1 MINVTKQ
8 FRQECVE
15 NRRFYVTANCTFSDR
30 TQIHMKKED
39 FYSAGNEIV
48 DSSDSADF
56 PLGMAIEKTAV
67 LTLVNDDDRFS
78 DYDFNGARVVIYLNL
93 QLTDR
98 LETVRRGTFIV
109 SKKPATEQKI
119 RLTLLDYMHLAD
131 IAYSTNITFPCTA
144 GELLRDACQSCGI
157 RLGEARFLNDDF
169 IIKKKPENTTHRA
182 VIGMIASLAGGNA
195 RIDEDDYLRII
206 SFNKDFAKI
215 TIYDGGDFRYRET
228 DTLDGGTMNPW
239 TGGEFLDGGTF
250 AEQEAYHSL
259 KFIRKL
265 QKDTDDVRVTGVK
278 FIQEETEYMYGT
290 DGYVINL
297 ENTLLLD
304 NIQDG
309 LARIGTAII
318 GMEMRPFSC
327 TGIAN
332 PYATFGDSVEITD
345 NKGRIYRS
353 YLTNIEFTFGASTS
367 FACKVK
373 SAEENAKR
381 FPGNNRV
388 SVELAKADIEKKM
401 DAYDIAVQ
409 HMNQLAANTLGF
421 FYTEEK
427 QADGSILSYR
437 HDKPALAD
445 SKIIYKSGAEGF
457 FLSTDGGKT
466 WKAGF
471 DSNGDAVLNILYA
484 IGIQA
489 EWINTRGLTAKDN
502 DGKITFRVDAATGR
516 VDIVANSFS
525 LKGRSVEELAKDQV
539 DNFVT
544 QVFNGTVEELQ
555 KQIDKQIETFY
566 FDYEPTLDNEPALS
580 WKDETARAQHQGDL
594 FYWKSKGFSYR
605 FMKDGENWKWKL
617 VQDTDITKALKQA
630 AEAKDTADGKR
641 RVFISTPVPPYDAG
655 DLWATSNKNK
665 EAAIKVCKTPK
676 GAGTVF
682 SSADWI
688 EPKYVDK
695 TTVDNAI
702 TVYDTSLGQTE
713 VFNKLTNNGNQQ
725 GIYIEGGKLYINADY
740 ILSGTLAG
748 QRINAKGITVLN
760 KDGKKTFE
768 IDANGNVTITP
779 ATFALTSGD
788 TINSIANAAAS
799 DALSDAKSYADS
811 LMENIPSGDY
821 TQEEIFNILTN
832 NGQTQGIYLYNGK
845 IYLNAQYIDAD
856 AVLANLAT
864 IGGWKIQ
871 SDGLT
876 SSNETMK
883 LMSDG
888 RIVNLNGSSS
898 QFLLYNPT
906 DGLSSHKL
914 LIAYSC
920 ELCSMGGTLYING
933 STTINDALKV
943 NYTAT
948 FMKPPKIFNLTHVT
962 KGGHLVF
969 ASDGATLA
977 YLSESSKRYKNHVAE
992 MKIEEAEKILE
1003 IPVVW
1008 FEYKD
1013 GYLAEDDLR
1022 NGKPV
1027 PGFYAEDVYE
1037 HFPDAAD
1044 LNADGT
1050 VEDWNYR
1057 TLIPPMLK
1065 LLQEQKKEIDDL
1077 KRKLTAIEEKIGGV
1091 RCGDKQQSNHT
1102 ASQRCS
1108 KRL

>member
-1 MINVTKQ
+1 M
-8 FRQECVE
+8 
-15 NRRFYVTANCTFSDR
+15 TAICTFADGM
-30 TQIHMKKED
+30 QIHMKKGD

-48 DSSDSADF
+48 DSSDSTDF

-144 GELLRDACQSCGI
+144 GELLRDSCQSCGI
-157 RLGEARFLNDDF
+157 RLGDARFLNDDYV
-169 IIKKKPENTTHRA
+169 IKKKPENTTHRA

-195 RIDEDDYLRII
+195 RIDEEDYLRII

-215 TIYDGGDFRYRET
+215 TIYDGGDFRYKEK
-228 DTLDGGTMNPW
+228 DILDGGTMDPW
-239 TGGEFLDGGTF
+239 TEGEVLDGGTF

-265 QKDTDDVRVTGVK
+265 QKDTDDIRVTGVK
-278 FIQEETEYMYGT
+278 YIQEETEYMYGT

-309 LARIGTAII
+309 LTRIGNAVI

-502 DGKITFRVDAATGR
+502 DGEITFRVDAATGR

-605 FMKDGENWKWKL
+605 FLKEGESWKWKL

-630 AEAKDTADGKR
+630 ADAQDTADGKR

-655 DLWATSNKNK
+655 DLWVTSNKDK
-665 EAAIKVCKTPK
+665 EAAIKVCKTAK

-695 TTVDNAI
+695 TTVDGAI
-702 TVYDTSLGQTE
+702 TAYDTSLGQTE
-713 VFNKLTNNGNQQ
+713 VFNKLTNNGIQQ
-725 GIYIEGGKLYINADY
+725 GIYIEGGKLHINADY

-760 KDGKKTFE
+760 KDNKKTFE

-799 DALSDAKSYADS
+799 NALTDAKNYADS

-821 TQEEIFNILTN
+821 TQQELFNILTN

-845 IYLNAQYIDAD
+845 IYINADYIDTGY
-856 AVLANLAT
+856 LAGWRIDSANNCMYTGNSA
-864 IGGWKIQ
+864 GGAGITLWGSGKIQ
-871 SDGLT
+871 SLYG
-876 SSNETMK
+876 SYETIIEGGK
-883 LMSDG
+883 INSTLIDV
-888 RIVNLNGSSS
+888 RI
-898 QFLLYNPT
+898 
-906 DGLSSHKL
+906 
-914 LIAYSC
+914 
-920 ELCSMGGTLYING
+920 
-933 STTINDALKV
+933 LKV
-943 NYTAT
+943 TQEVTFSGTSNGGVSFENKNTVFSGTYVVFNAT
-948 FMKPPKIFNLTHVT
+948 QVTFNSAGGNAPQFMKPPKIFNLTHVT
-962 KGGHLVF
+962 TGGHLVF

-977 YLSESSKRYKNHVAE
+977 YLSASSKRYKNHVAE

-1057 TLIPPMLK
+1057 ALIPPMLK
-1065 LLQEQKKEIDDL
+1065 LIQEQKREIDDL

-1102 ASQRCS
+1102 ASQRRS

>member
-15 NRRFYVTANCTFSDR
+15 NRRFYVTAICTFADGM
-30 TQIHMKKED
+30 QIHMKKGD

-48 DSSDSADF
+48 DSSDSTDF

-144 GELLRDACQSCGI
+144 GELLRDSCQSCGI
-157 RLGEARFLNDDF
+157 RLGDARFLNDDYV
-169 IIKKKPENTTHRA
+169 IKKKPENTTHRA

-195 RIDEDDYLRII
+195 RIDEEDYLRII

-215 TIYDGGDFRYRET
+215 TIYDGGDFRYKEK
-228 DTLDGGTMNPW
+228 DILDGGTMDPW
-239 TGGEFLDGGTF
+239 TDGEVLDGGTF

-265 QKDTDDVRVTGVK
+265 QKDTDDIRVTGVK
-278 FIQEETEYMYGT
+278 YIQEETEYMYGT

-309 LARIGTAII
+309 LTRIGNAVI

-373 SAEENAKR
+373 SVEENAKR

-502 DGKITFRVDAATGR
+502 DGEITFRVDAATGR

-539 DNFVT
+539 DN
-544 QVFNGTVEELQ
+544 
-555 KQIDKQIETFY
+555 
-566 FDYEPTLDNEPALS
+566 
-580 WKDETARAQHQGDL
+580 
-594 FYWKSKGFSYR
+594 
-605 FMKDGENWKWKL
+605 
-617 VQDTDITKALKQA
+617 
-630 AEAKDTADGKR
+630 
-641 RVFISTPVPPYDAG
+641 
-655 DLWATSNKNK
+655 
-665 EAAIKVCKTPK
+665 AI
-676 GAGTVF
+676 A
-682 SSADWI
+682 
-688 EPKYVDK
+688 
-695 TTVDNAI
+695 
-702 TVYDTSLGQTE
+702 VYDTSLGQTE

-725 GIYIEGGKLYINADY
+725 GIYIKDGKLYINADY

-768 IDANGNVTITP
+768 IDENGNVTITP

-799 DALSDAKSYADS
+799 DALSDAKNYADS

-821 TQEEIFNILTN
+821 TQQELFNILTN

-845 IYLNAQYIDAD
+845 IYINADYIDTGY
-856 AVLANLAT
+856 LAGWRIDSANNCMYTGNSA
-864 IGGWKIQ
+864 GGAGITLWGSGKIQ
-871 SDGLT
+871 SLYG
-876 SSNETMK
+876 SYETIIEGGK
-883 LMSDG
+883 INSTLIDV
-888 RIVNLNGSSS
+888 RI
-898 QFLLYNPT
+898 
-906 DGLSSHKL
+906 
-914 LIAYSC
+914 
-920 ELCSMGGTLYING
+920 
-933 STTINDALKV
+933 LKV
-943 NYTAT
+943 TQEVTFSGTSNGGVSFENKNTVFSGTYVNFNAT
-948 FMKPPKIFNLTHVT
+948 QVTFNPADGNAPKFMKPPKIFNLTHVT
-962 KGGHLVF
+962 TGGHLVF

-977 YLSESSKRYKNHVAE
+977 YLSASSKRYKNHVAE

-1065 LLQEQKKEIDDL
+1065 LIQEQKREIDDL
-1077 KRKLTAIEEKIGGV
+1077 KIKLAAIEEKIGGV
-1091 RCGDKQQSNHT
+1091 
-1102 ASQRCS
+1102 
-1108 KRL
+1108 